1 MQWIVKL
8 NRIVTCFCRFLGN
21 LSCSCL
27 NDGTLLLGNQSNN
40 SCFCCITKFTYI
52 LFSGE
57 VCSKVEGDHLENLNA
72 SDPSSLP
79 VSDEIGPSVVEED
92 DYEDDDS
99 DEEYS
104 IQRPAFMVTG
114 EPDFDSGPPQDGL
127 EYLRRVRYRF
137 YPRLSGSAIFVYLS
151 CGFL

>member
-1 MQWIVKL
+1 M
-8 NRIVTCFCRFLGN
+8 
-21 LSCSCL
+21 
-27 NDGTLLLGNQSNN
+27 
-40 SCFCCITKFTYI
+40 
-52 LFSGE
+52 
-57 VCSKVEGDHLENLNA
+57 CSKVEGDHLDNLNV

-79 VSDEIGPSVVEED
+79 VSDEIGSSVVEED

-137 YPRLSGSAIFVYLS
+137 YPD
-151 CGFL
+151 